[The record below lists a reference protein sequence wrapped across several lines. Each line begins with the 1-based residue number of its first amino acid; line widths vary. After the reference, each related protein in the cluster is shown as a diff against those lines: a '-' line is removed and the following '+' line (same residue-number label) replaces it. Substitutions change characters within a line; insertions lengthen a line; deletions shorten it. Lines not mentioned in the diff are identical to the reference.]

1 MSGQGMKFGFQV
13 GPVNIEDGDR
23 IMYREVVED
32 AELGESLGYDSVFML
47 EHHFSDYYPAPSPLL
62 FLSHIAARCPRL
74 GLGTGVLV
82 LPWYHPLRVVSELN
96 MLSQLTDRELHI
108 GVGRGNAKLE
118 YEAFDVDQ
126 DHGREMLEE
135 SLQFLQC
142 GLGPQPFQFK
152 GEYYKMQRAVRL
164 HPGAARQPHFY
175 SAIGDHNK
183 AARAAEMGVPPM
195 CLANYPHR
203 YLEQI
208 VTNWRN
214 RATELGMSTDV
225 NMPLQ
230 IKCFIG
236 DTREE
241 AYAEAKKYL
250 PLTFKSQVAHY
261 ETETR
266 DFKNEVGYQAAQKLS
281 LIHI

>member
-1 MSGQGMKFGFQV
+1 
-13 GPVNIEDGDR
+13 
-23 IMYREVVED
+23 
-32 AELGESLGYDSVFML
+32 
-47 EHHFSDYYPAPSPLL
+47 
-62 FLSHIAARCPRL
+62 
-74 GLGTGVLV
+74 
-82 LPWYHPLRVVSELN
+82 
-96 MLSQLTDRELHI
+96 
-108 GVGRGNAKLE
+108 
-118 YEAFDVDQ
+118 
-126 DHGREMLEE
+126 
-135 SLQFLQC
+135 
-142 GLGPQPFQFK
+142 
-152 GEYYKMQRAVRL
+152 MQRAVTL
-164 HPGAARQPHFY
+164 YPGAARQPHFY

-183 AARAAEMGVPPM
+183 AASAAEMGVPPM

-225 NMPLQ
+225 NIPLQ

-266 DFKNEVGYQAAQKLS
+266 DFKNEVGYQAAQKMFDTLRRFTDPDNLDPYIDLQLAGTPDQVAEHLQKLRDIGFNFIIIQS
-281 LIHI
+281 ASVGLPAHVRRRQLRRFAEEVMPRFTMPASATPAAA